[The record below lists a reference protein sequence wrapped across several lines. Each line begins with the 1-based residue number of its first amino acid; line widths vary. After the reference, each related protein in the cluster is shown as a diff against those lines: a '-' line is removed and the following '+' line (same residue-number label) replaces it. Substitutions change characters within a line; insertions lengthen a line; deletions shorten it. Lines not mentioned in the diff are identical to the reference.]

1 LLGIRRTNFG
11 DKGTSNTSSA
21 AANNN
26 NVNNNAVASVV
37 SVASNRRAQAT
48 MYSVASML
56 SFWRT
61 LSTWIST
68 WAEGFRA
75 TMTTEGT

>member
-26 NVNNNAVASVV
+26 NVNNNAVA